1 MIINTKN
8 YMVMIF
14 SYSNANDKVK
24 ISKFRDGKHYMNSI
38 EIQDNNV
45 SKALQNMNEDEAEKY
60 IDEIFK
66 IEIGGWKWETIIM
79 LKM

>member
-14 SYSNANDKVK
+14 SYSNADDKVK

-45 SKALQNMNEDEAEKY
+45 SKTLQNMNEDEVEKY
-60 IDEIFK
+60 LDEIFK
-66 IEIGGWKWETIIM
+66 IEIGG
-79 LKM
+79 

>member
-8 YMVMIF
+8 YMIMIF
-14 SYSNANDKVK
+14 SYSNADDKVK
-24 ISKFRDGKHYMNSI
+24 ISKFRDGKYYMNSI

-45 SKALQNMNEDEAEKY
+45 SKTLQNMNEDEAEKY

-66 IEIGGWKWETIIM
+66 IEIGG
-79 LKM
+79 

>member
-1 MIINTKN
+1 MIINTEN

-14 SYSNANDKVK
+14 SYSNADDKVK

-45 SKALQNMNEDEAEKY
+45 SETLQNMNEIEAEKY
-60 IDEIFK
+60 IDELFR
-66 IEIGGWKWETIIM
+66 IEIGG
-79 LKM
+79 

>member
-1 MIINTKN
+1 MIINTEN

-24 ISKFRDGKHYMNSI
+24 ISKFRDGKYYMNSI
-38 EIQDNNV
+38 EIQDNNI
-45 SKALQNMNEDEAEKY
+45 SEMLQNMNEIEAEKY

-66 IEIGGWKWETIIM
+66 IEIGG
-79 LKM
+79 

>member
-1 MIINTKN
+1 MIINTEN

-14 SYSNANDKVK
+14 SYSNADDKVK

-45 SKALQNMNEDEAEKY
+45 SETLQNMNEDEAEKY

-66 IEIGGWKWETIIM
+66 IEIGG
-79 LKM
+79 

>member
-1 MIINTKN
+1 MIINTEN

-14 SYSNANDKVK
+14 SYSNADDKVI
-24 ISKFRDGKHYMNSI
+24 ISKFRDGKHYMNSV

-45 SKALQNMNEDEAEKY
+45 SETLQNMNEDEAEKY

-66 IEIGGWKWETIIM
+66 IEIGG
-79 LKM
+79 

>member
-1 MIINTKN
+1 MIINTEN

-45 SKALQNMNEDEAEKY
+45 SETLQNMNEDEAEKY
-60 IDEIFK
+60 LDEIFK
-66 IEIGGWKWETIIM
+66 IEIGG
-79 LKM
+79 

>member
-1 MIINTKN
+1 MIINTEN

-14 SYSNANDKVK
+14 SYSNADDKVK
-24 ISKFRDGKHYMNSI
+24 ISKFKDGKYYMNSI

-45 SKALQNMNEDEAEKY
+45 SETLQNMNENEAEKY

-66 IEIGGWKWETIIM
+66 IEIGG
-79 LKM
+79 

>member
-1 MIINTKN
+1 MILNTEN

-14 SYSNANDKVK
+14 SYSNADDKIK

-45 SKALQNMNEDEAEKY
+45 SETLQNMNEDEAEKY
-60 IDEIFK
+60 IDEIFR
-66 IEIGGWKWETIIM
+66 IEIGG
-79 LKM
+79 